1 MLVSLRAAT
10 VPAMSDAAIL
20 LVAGPGDAG
29 PGDRDEMLRRAY
41 AALEEAGVEGIDRI
55 DVPSKGVGLE
65 DAEGSLRADV
75 EGMVPALQS
84 GSLFG
89 GRRGLLLVDAQNLL
103 KAEAETAADL
113 VTALDGEATVVC
125 FVSAGALPAPL
136 AKVVE
141 RLGEKLTVK
150 KIRER
155 DALDWL
161 VGAARARKVSLNAEA
176 AAALVQRF
184 GSDIA
189 SLGQALDQ
197 LALGEGPVTAS
208 EVAARF
214 RNRPDEPMWHY
225 ADALGEGDTAEALRR
240 LADFLTHGHPLQLLS
255 FLEGDL
261 RRRAL
266 AAAASDIGT
275 FAEWVGG
282 SVGHF
287 PVQKAWKA
295 RGRAS
300 PELLHRALSALAR
313 ADLQLKT
320 MPEATHRLTLERLTV
335 ALCLWYGGR
344 GARRG

>member
-1 MLVSLRAAT
+1 VTSA
-10 VPAMSDAAIL
+10 VL

-41 AALEEAGVEGIDRI
+41 EALNEAGVDSVDRI
-55 DVPSKGVGLE
+55 DVPGKGAAGE
-65 DAEGSLRADV
+65 EAEAGWRADV
-75 EGMVPALQS
+75 AGMVPALQS

-103 KAEAETAADL
+103 KAEAEAAADL
-113 VTALDGEATVVC
+113 IEVLDGSTTVVC
-125 FVSAGALPAPL
+125 FVSAGPLPAPL
-136 AKVVE
+136 GKVVE
-141 RLGEKLTVK
+141 RLGERLTIKKL
-150 KIRER
+150 RER
-155 DALDWL
+155 DALEWL
-161 VGAARARKVSLNAEA
+161 TGAARERRVTLGAEA

-197 LALGEGPVTAS
+197 LALVEGPITAA

-225 ADALGEGDTAEALRR
+225 ADALGEGDTATALRR
-240 LADFLTHGHPLQLLS
+240 LADFLAHGHPLQLLS

-266 AAAASDIGT
+266 ALAAADIAT
-275 FAEWVGG
+275 FAEWIGQ
-282 SVGHF
+282 SASQF

-295 RGRAS
+295 RNRTS
-300 PELLHRALSALAR
+300 PELLHRALDALAR
-313 ADLQLKT
+313 ADLQIKS

-344 GARRG
+344 RPRRG

>member
-1 MLVSLRAAT
+1 VTTA
-10 VPAMSDAAIL
+10 VL

-41 AALEEAGVEGIDRI
+41 EALAGAGVDSVDRI
-55 DVPSKGVGLE
+55 DVPGKGAAGE
-65 DAEGSLRADV
+65 EAEAGWRADV
-75 EGMVPALQS
+75 AGMIPALQS

-89 GRRGLLLVDAQNLL
+89 GRRGLLLMDAQNLL
-103 KAEAETAADL
+103 KAEAEAAADL
-113 VTALDGEATVVC
+113 LEGLDGSTTVVC
-125 FVSAGALPAPL
+125 FVSAGPLPSPL
-136 AKVVE
+136 GKVVE
-141 RLGEKLTVK
+141 RLGERLTIKKL
-150 KIRER
+150 RER
-155 DALDWL
+155 DALEWL
-161 VGAARARKVSLNAEA
+161 VGAARARRVTLGAEA

-197 LALGEGPVTAS
+197 LALLEGPITAA
-208 EVAARF
+208 EVAARY

-225 ADALGEGDTAEALRR
+225 ADALGEGDTSAALRR
-240 LADFLTHGHPLQLLS
+240 LADFLTHGHPLQLLA

-266 AAAASDIGT
+266 ALAAPDIGT
-275 FAEWVGG
+275 FAEWIGQ
-282 SVGHF
+282 SASQF

-295 RGRAS
+295 RGRTS
-300 PELLHRALSALAR
+300 PELLHRALDALAR
-313 ADLQLKT
+313 ADLQIKS

-344 GARRG
+344 GSRRG